1 MCEQIK
7 QILLQKFENKRI
19 VFWYDK
25 TGEFKEDY
33 ENIELEDVKK
43 VEIGENEFALKYRL
57 LKIEPNQKFL
67 LYKNAEKPN
76 DDDNWLLDILLA
88 NDEFQ
93 TETWALILSDLGLGT
108 EFRRI
113 TEEHLVFFNRKERKE
128 KLKSLLDRTNTPNE
142 IEKKMLSVITKT
154 ENDINSI
161 VMSLLHEYTL
171 GKTEM
176 ENLIKKSNLD
186 KFLYDKM
193 FDAYGYQAQ
202 NPSIKDFIIKVF
214 KWCFD
219 IEFNTSIKEND
230 KLSNGAKVFLNQW
243 KNDNRYTKDFEKIS
257 QEVAKIFNIEHIIYG
272 EDYKFLINIDYFEA
286 IDRCIIQTMV
296 ENLTKG
302 TIYPNEI
309 FEIISQRRT
318 MKWYKQFENLYQ
330 AIWFAAAFIKELN
343 DNATFEVYS
352 IGSGIDNYVKKWYK
366 IDQYYRKFLYNL
378 KTSGQVSG
386 FEKLLENIENLYSN
400 KYLLNLNDSW
410 QQQLNKKTV
419 WEFDCIDR
427 QRDFYKKYVANS
439 KSKLAVIISD
449 ALRYEIGEELA
460 SRIRQEDRFE
470 AKINTAITGLPSY
483 TGLGMASL
491 LPNETLEIVEKDIT
505 VLVDNLSTSGIENRN
520 KLLKMRN
527 PKITAFRDQDILNSS
542 SEALKEIKKVND
554 VIYIFHNKIDEI
566 GHNLSS
572 EGQAFDA
579 AETAIEDLLR
589 LVKKVANAD
598 IYNIIVTADHG
609 FIYENKPLDED
620 GYLGVDPIG
629 EQIIK
634 KDRRFVIGRGLKD
647 DSSFMKFDAKSLGLE
662 GNLEFQFPKSINR
675 LRLQGAAIRFVHGG
689 VSLQEVI
696 VPIIDITKKRQSDT
710 CKVDV
715 EVISSNKIISSNQ
728 LVITLYQKDMINDK
742 IRPITLNIGLYNK
755 KGELL
760 SETQEIIF
768 DSQNSEARGREHQI
782 ILSLNKKIDNENN
795 QIVYLKLSEPQEN
808 TTYYKTYKSVEYTV
822 RKIFERDF

>member
-7 QILLQKFENKRI
+7 KVLTKKFENKRI

-33 ENIELEDVKK
+33 ANVELDGIKK
-43 VEIGENEFALKYRL
+43 MEIGENEFALKYHI
-57 LKIEPNQKFL
+57 LKVEPNQKFL

-76 DDDNWLLDILLA
+76 DEDNWLLDILLA

-93 TETWALILSDLGLGT
+93 TEAWALALSDLGLGT

-113 TEEHLVFFNRKERKE
+113 TEEHLFFFNSKERKE
-128 KLKSLLDRTNTPNE
+128 KLKSLINGANTPSE
-142 IEKKMLSVITKT
+142 IEKKMLSVITKA

-161 VMSLLHEYTL
+161 VMNLLHEYAVS
-171 GKTEM
+171 KSDM
-176 ENLIKKSNLD
+176 ENLIKKSCLD
-186 KFLYDKM
+186 KFLFDKM
-193 FDAYGYQAQ
+193 YEAYGYQATE
-202 NPSIKDFIIKVF
+202 PSIKDFIIKVF

-219 IEFNTSIKEND
+219 IELNKPVKTDGE
-230 KLSNGAKVFLNQW
+230 LSYGAKVFLNQW
-243 KNDNRYTKDFEKIS
+243 KNDNRYVNDFEKIS
-257 QEVAKIFNIEHIIYG
+257 SEVAEIFDIEHVIYE
-272 EDYKFLINIDYFEA
+272 EDYKSLINIDYFEA

-296 ENLTKG
+296 ENLGKG
-302 TIYPNEI
+302 TIHPNEI
-309 FEIISQRRT
+309 FDIISQRRT
-318 MKWYKQFENLYQ
+318 MKWYKRFENLYQ
-330 AIWFAAAFIKELN
+330 AIWFAAAFIKELSE
-343 DNATFEVYS
+343 NASFEVYS
-352 IGSGIDNYVKKWYK
+352 VGSGIDNYVKKWHK
-366 IDQYYRKFLYNL
+366 IDQHYRKFLYNL
-378 KTSGQVSG
+378 KASGQVSG

-439 KSKLAVIISD
+439 KTKLAVIISD

-470 AKINTAITGLPSY
+470 ATIDKAITGLPSY

-491 LPNETLEIVEKDIT
+491 LPNETLEIVEKDTT
-505 VLVDNLSTSGIENRN
+505 VLADSLSTSGLDNRN
-520 KLLKMRN
+520 KLLKLKN
-527 PKITAFRDQDILNSS
+527 PRITAFRDQDILNSN
-542 SEALKEIKKVND
+542 SENLREIKKAND

-566 GHNLSS
+566 GHNLGS

-579 AETAIEDLLR
+579 AETAIDDLIK

-598 IYNIIVTADHG
+598 IYNIIITADHG
-609 FIYENKPLDED
+609 FIYENKALDED

-634 KDRRFVIGRGLKD
+634 KDRRFVIGRGLRD
-647 DSSFMKFDAKSLGLE
+647 DNSFMKFEAKDLGLE

-696 VPIIDITKKRQSDT
+696 VPIISINKRRQSDIS
-710 CKVDV
+710 KVDV
-715 EVISSNKIISSNQ
+715 EVILSNKIISSNQ
-728 LVITLYQKDMINDK
+728 LVVTFYQKDVVSDK
-742 IRPITLNIGLYNK
+742 IQPITLNVGLYNK
-755 KGELL
+755 NGEVL

-768 DSQNSEARGREHQI
+768 DSQSNEARGRESQI
-782 ILSLNKKIDNENN
+782 TLSLNKKIDNENN
-795 QIVYLKLSEPQEN
+795 QTVYLKLSEPQEN
-808 TTYYKTYKSVEYTV
+808 TTCDKPYKSVEYTV